1 MEEDNRLRQ
10 ERIKKL
16 GELREKGIE
25 PYPYSFSVR
34 AYSKEIK
41 ERFKDLLPEEKAS
54 DEVNIAGRIM
64 TIRRMGK
71 ASFFHLEDGEGRIQ
85 VYIRQDDIGE
95 KIYEIF
101 RHADIGDIVGIIGT
115 VFSTKTG
122 EITVYS
128 SSFHILSKSLLP
140 LPDKWHGIKDV
151 EVRYRK
157 RYVDLIMNKDIRDV
171 FALRSRIIQEIRNY
185 YLSKGFLEVEIPILQ
200 TIYGGASAKP
210 FVTHHN
216 ALNMKMYLSISPEMY
231 LKRLIVGGFPK
242 VFTFGKCFRNEG
254 IDRTHNPEFTNLES
268 YEAYIDYE
276 QVMKHTE
283 ELFSTVVEKVHGS
296 PKVKFQDETIDFSP
310 PFKRISM
317 IDALKEYAKIDAT
330 TLSDEE
336 LFDLNTTYTLAIEGE
351 LNRGIVI
358 ERLFEELVEAR
369 LIQPTFVIDHP
380 KESTPLCKGK
390 RGDPSLIE
398 RFELYINGWEIA
410 NAYSELNDPLLQ
422 KQLLKEQAEKGR
434 GGDEEAHPY
443 DADFI
448 EALEYGMPP
457 TGGLGIGIDRVVMLL
472 TNSASIRDVLFFPVM
487 KPEEQP
493 GQ

>member
-1 MEEDNRLRQ
+1 M
-10 ERIKKL
+10 
-16 GELREKGIE
+16 
-25 PYPYSFSVR
+25 
-34 AYSKEIK
+34 
-41 ERFKDLLPEEKAS
+41 
-54 DEVNIAGRIM
+54 
-64 TIRRMGK
+64 
-71 ASFFHLEDGEGRIQ
+71 
-85 VYIRQDDIGE
+85 
-95 KIYEIF
+95 
-101 RHADIGDIVGIIGT
+101 
-115 VFSTKTG
+115 
-122 EITVYS
+122 
-128 SSFHILSKSLLP
+128 
-140 LPDKWHGIKDV
+140 
-151 EVRYRK
+151 
-157 RYVDLIMNKDIRDV
+157 
-171 FALRSRIIQEIRNY
+171 
-185 YLSKGFLEVEIPILQ
+185 
-200 TIYGGASAKP
+200 
-210 FVTHHN
+210 
-216 ALNMKMYLSISPEMY
+216 
-231 LKRLIVGGFPK
+231 
-242 VFTFGKCFRNEG
+242 FTFGKCFRNEG

-422 KQLLKEQAEKGR
+422 KQLLEEQAEKGR

-457 TGGLGIGIDRVVMLL
+457 TAGWGMGIDRFVSIL
-472 TNSASIRDVLFFPVM
+472 TNQHSLKDVILFPTL
-487 KPEEQP
+487 KPEKRKR
-493 GQ
+493 